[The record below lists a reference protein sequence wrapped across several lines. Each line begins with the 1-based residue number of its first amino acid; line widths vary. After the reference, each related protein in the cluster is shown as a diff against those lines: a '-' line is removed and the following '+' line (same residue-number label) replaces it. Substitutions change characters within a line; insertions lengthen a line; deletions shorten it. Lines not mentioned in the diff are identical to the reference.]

1 MTGAAT
7 TVEEYLAALPD
18 DRREVVAS
26 VADLVR
32 RHLPPGYAE
41 GIGFG
46 MITWSVPLERFADTY
61 NGQPLAYVSLAA
73 QKRHYALY
81 LMANYGDLELE
92 SRFREQWI
100 ATGRRLDLG
109 KSCLRFRSLDDLDLG
124 LVGELVAAVPVDVF
138 VERYAQARNG

>member
-1 MTGAAT
+1 MASASAA
-7 TVEEYLAALPD
+7 VEEYLAALPD

-26 VADLVR
+26 VAALVR

-41 GIGFG
+41 GMGFG

-81 LMANYGDLELE
+81 LMGIYGDPELDR
-92 SRFREQWI
+92 RFREQWI

-124 LVGELVAAVPVDVF
+124 LVGELVAAVPVDLF
-138 VERYAQARNG
+138 VERYVQARNG